1 MRNPMKPAM
10 KQLVSALVLTFV
22 STSAFAQASHDL
34 ESLGDRRASEK
45 ASRLDSRARMGV
57 VQGRTVDRNLR
68 FELGVNYGGV
78 AGGDSY
84 VNTGLGGVQADFH
97 INPKFSIGA
106 RYSKAFNSLTAEGES
121 RFRSGQNTQAYSVP
135 QISYPEETVMG
146 VVNWYMMYGKM
157 NFFDLRTVQFDIYS
171 LAGYGQVSTKSIY
184 NSQAA
189 TSGTWTAGG
198 GIGFWL
204 SKHFTSRFEL
214 RYQNYQDA
222 VYTGSRDLNLIVG
235 SFGIGVLL

>member
-1 MRNPMKPAM
+1 MKNPIKN
-10 KQLVSALVLTFV
+10 LVAVMALTLV
-22 STSAFAQASHDL
+22 STSVFAQASRDL
-34 ESLGDRRASEK
+34 ESLGDKRASDR
-45 ASRLDSRARMGV
+45 AARLDSRARMGV

-121 RFRSGQNTQAYSVP
+121 RFRSGQGSAAYSVP
-135 QISYPEETVMG
+135 QISYPEETIMG
-146 VVNWYMMYGKM
+146 VVNWYMMYGKI

-171 LAGYGQVSTKSIY
+171 LAGYGQVSTKSVY
-184 NSQAA
+184 NNQAG

-222 VYTGSRDLNLIVG
+222 VYTGSRDINQIVG